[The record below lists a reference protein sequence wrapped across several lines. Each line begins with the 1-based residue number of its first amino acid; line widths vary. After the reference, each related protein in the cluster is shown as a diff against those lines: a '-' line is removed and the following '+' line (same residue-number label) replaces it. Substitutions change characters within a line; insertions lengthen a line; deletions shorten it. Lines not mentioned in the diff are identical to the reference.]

1 MAPELFLSL
10 SVEDLV
16 ERYREGTVVLART
29 KDTGEEL
36 RVWIPTW
43 SVAQGDHI
51 EGVFRKGKRYLY
63 PVSERAYR
71 VYPGGA
77 SAVERELGQAIY
89 NAVPAIGYRRAL
101 NLAKRPDAFDY
112 LLGKSDLASLFGPL
126 EHYQLKEAR
135 AELKARR
142 WYLEALKALMDLGF
156 TPLEAAS
163 ALEELGEPA
172 VDLARQ
178 DPFLLCQVPGVDY
191 LALASRF
198 KRLSPVGAFLQEI
211 KERSYATGDT
221 MVPLPDL
228 PLPRDQLERGLEGAK
243 GQVTLFKDHVGFS
256 RVVDLE
262 AFVWENALEPSGLPP
277 LPPPEGLAPE
287 QAKVVEVLQR
297 RVGVLTGGPGTGK
310 TYTVSRLVQAALKA
324 GIPVQMMAPTGKA
337 AQRMRE
343 LSGLPAQ
350 TVHRALG
357 FRPHEPLA
365 LPKALPPG
373 LTVLDEASMIT
384 LPDLDRVLRAL
395 PANSALLMV
404 GDADQLPPVGLGQP
418 FVDLVG
424 RVPTVR
430 LKVTRRQAKGAT
442 GILEAARCALE
453 GLPLR
458 AVLAKRPPDLL
469 YRRVESPEEATRL
482 VAELVT
488 YYLKQGLSLW
498 EFQVLTP
505 IHAGPLGTRALN
517 QLVRS
522 IAPKERSRPLEL
534 SGGIVA
540 YVGDKIIFDENKPL
554 LGVMNG
560 TMGIVRVVGD
570 DTFLLDTGEDLKE
583 LPKGVATQASLGYA
597 ITVHRSQGSE
607 WPAVILVLPES
618 PLTTRKVVYT
628 ALTRAKQ
635 QAVLL
640 SVPDLENRPLPK
652 DRRRRTYLSLVAPAE
667 GGEEE

>member
-1 MAPELFLSL
+1 MGPEFFLTL

-16 ERYREGTVVLART
+16 ERYREGTVVLARS
-29 KDTGEEL
+29 KETGEEL
-36 RVWIPTW
+36 RVWVPTW
-43 SVAQGDHI
+43 SVAQGDHV

-63 PVSERAYR
+63 PVDEKAYR

-89 NAVPAIGYRRAL
+89 SAVPAIGYRRAL

-112 LLGKSDLASLFGPL
+112 LLGKEDPAALFGPL
-126 EHYQLKEAR
+126 EHYGLKEAK

-142 WYLEALKALMDLGF
+142 WYLEALRDLMAMGF

-172 VDLARQ
+172 VDLARR

-198 KRLSPVGAFLQEI
+198 KRLSPVGALLQEV
-211 KERSYATGDT
+211 KDKTYGTGDT
-221 MVPLPDL
+221 VVPLSEL
-228 PLPRDQLERGLEGAK
+228 PLPKEDLERGLEGAAD
-243 GQVTLFKDHVGFS
+243 QVTLFKDHVGFA

-262 AFVWENALEPSGLPP
+262 AFVWENALEASRLPP
-277 LPPPEGLAPE
+277 VPPPEGLAPE
-287 QAKVVEVLQR
+287 QARVAEVLKR
-297 RVGVLTGGPGTGK
+297 RVGILTGGPGTGK
-310 TYTVSRLVQAALKA
+310 TYTVSRLVQTALKA
-324 GIPVQMMAPTGKA
+324 GVSVQLVAPTGKA

-365 LPKALPPG
+365 LPKPLPPG

-384 LPDLDRVLRAL
+384 LPDLDRLLRAL
-395 PANSALLMV
+395 PERSALLMV

-418 FVDLVG
+418 FADLVG

-430 LKVTRRQAKGAT
+430 LQVTRRQAKGAE
-442 GILEAARCALE
+442 GILEAARRALE
-453 GLPLR
+453 GQPLR
-458 AVLAKRPPDLL
+458 EVLAKRPPDLL
-469 YRRVESPEEATRL
+469 YRRVKSPEEATRL

-488 YYLKQGLSLW
+488 YYLKGGLSLW

-517 QLVRS
+517 GLVRS
-522 IAPKERSRPLEL
+522 IVPKERSRPLEL
-534 SGGIVA
+534 SGGVVA
-540 YVGDKIIFDENKPL
+540 YVGDKVIFDENKPL

-560 TMGIVRVVGD
+560 TMGIVRVVGE

-607 WPAVILVLPES
+607 WPAVVLVLPES
-618 PLTTRKVVYT
+618 PLSTRKVVYT
-628 ALTRAKQ
+628 ALTRAKR

-640 SVPDLENRPLPK
+640 SLLDLENRPLPK
-652 DRRRRTYLSLVAPAE
+652 DRRRRTYLGLVAPE
-667 GGEEE
+667 GGGEE

>member
-1 MAPELFLSL
+1 MAPELFLAL

-16 ERYREGTVVLART
+16 ERYREGTVVLARS
-29 KDTGEEL
+29 KETGEEF
-36 RVWIPTW
+36 RVWVPTW
-43 SVAQGDHI
+43 KVARGDHV

-63 PVSERAYR
+63 PADEKAYR
-71 VYPGGA
+71 VYPGRA

-89 NAVPAIGYRRAL
+89 SAVPAIGYRRAL

-112 LLGKSDLASLFGPL
+112 LLGKEDLAALFGPL
-126 EHYQLKEAR
+126 ERYQLKEAKG
-135 AELKARR
+135 ELKARR
-142 WYLEALKALMDLGF
+142 WYLEALRDLMALGF

-172 VDLARQ
+172 VDLARR

-198 KRLSPVGAFLQEI
+198 KRLSPVGAFLQEV
-211 KERSYATGDT
+211 KDRTYGTGDT
-221 MVPLPDL
+221 VVPLSELTL
-228 PLPRDQLERGLEGAK
+228 PKEEVERGLEEAED
-243 GQVTLFKDHVGFS
+243 QVTLFEDHVGFA

-262 AFVWENALEPSGLPP
+262 AFVWENALEASRLPP
-277 LPPPEGLAPE
+277 VPPPEGLAPE
-287 QAKVVEVLQR
+287 QARVAEVLKR

-324 GIPVQMMAPTGKA
+324 GVPVQLVAPTGKA
-337 AQRMRE
+337 AQRMGE

-384 LPDLDRVLRAL
+384 LPDLDRLLRAL
-395 PANSALLMV
+395 PERSALLMV

-418 FVDLVG
+418 FADLVG

-430 LKVTRRQAKGAT
+430 LQVTRRQDKGAT
-442 GILEAARCALE
+442 GILEAARRALE
-453 GLPLR
+453 GEPLR
-458 AVLAKRPPDLL
+458 EVLAKRPPDLL
-469 YRRVESPEEATRL
+469 YRKVGSPEEATRL

-517 QLVRS
+517 ALVRS
-522 IAPKERSRPLEL
+522 VVPKERSRPLEL
-534 SGGIVA
+534 SGGVVA
-540 YVGDKIIFDENKPL
+540 YVGDKVIFDENKPL

-560 TMGIVRVVGD
+560 TMGIVRAVGE
-570 DTFLLDTGEDLKE
+570 DTFLLDTGEELKE

-607 WPAVILVLPES
+607 WPAAILVLPES
-618 PLTTRKVVYT
+618 PLSTRKVVYT
-628 ALTRAKQ
+628 ALTRAKR

-640 SVPDLENRPLPK
+640 SLLDLESRPLPK
-652 DRRRRTYLSLVAPAE
+652 DRRRRTYLGLVAPGE
-667 GGEEE
+667 GEEG